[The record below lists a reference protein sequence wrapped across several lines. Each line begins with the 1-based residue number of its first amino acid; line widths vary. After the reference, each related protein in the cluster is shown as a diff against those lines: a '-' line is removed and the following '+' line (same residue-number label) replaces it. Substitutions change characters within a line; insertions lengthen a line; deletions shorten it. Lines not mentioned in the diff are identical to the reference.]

1 MLPKRQASSDTTSA
15 DTASAETQTAAE
27 RRAERRY
34 SGHGPLKLSFDDPSP
49 QEIVGRLLDYS
60 KSGFRAVHAY
70 AALHTGQVVAFQHAV
85 AGGKAR
91 VMWNRIAND
100 RVESGFLVIQ

>member
-1 MLPKRQASSDTTSA
+1 MQAD
-15 DTASAETQTAAE
+15 D
-27 RRAERRY
+27 RRSERRY
-34 SGHGPLKLSFDDPSP
+34 RGQGPLKLSFDDPSP

-60 KSGFRAVHAY
+60 KSGFRAVHEY

-85 AGGKAR
+85 AGGIAR
-91 VMWNRIAND
+91 VMWNRIADD